1 MKKFNLYWV
10 NLAPTVGAEIK
21 KTRPCLII
29 SPDEMNAFL
38 STLIV
43 VPLTS
48 TKRTIPTRV
57 LIKSTPQ
64 SGLNNDSFAA
74 IDQLK
79 TIDKSR
85 IGRLIGEIS
94 ESEKQEVTRILLALF
109 DY

>member
-10 NLAPTVGAEIK
+10 NLDPTVGAEIK
-21 KTRPCLII
+21 KTRPCLVI
-29 SPDEMNAFL
+29 SPDEMNAYL
-38 STLIV
+38 STIIV

-48 TKRTIPTRV
+48 TKRTLPTRV
-57 LIKSTPQ
+57 LIKSTTQ

-74 IDQLK
+74 IDQVK

-85 IGRLIGEIS
+85 IVRPIGEIS